1 VQDELSKRLAS
12 LDVTHAQAVALVRLW
27 RADGG
32 RLPQSELARSLAL
45 SRPSTAL
52 VLKALEQKGLIARNR
67 DFHDGRR
74 MVVELTAGGRALE
87 PAVAKVVDEVEVEL
101 VAGLSGTEQ
110 DEADRLLR
118 ALMRSA
124 RTLRDA

>member
-1 VQDELSKRLAS
+1 VQDELSNRLAS
-12 LDVTHAQAVALVRLW
+12 LEVTHAQAVALVRLW

-32 RLPQSELARSLAL
+32 RLAQSELARSLAL

-52 VLKALEQKGLIARNR
+52 VLKALEHKRLIARNR
-67 DFHDGRR
+67 DFRDGRR
-74 MVVELTAGGRALE
+74 VVVELTAGGRALE

-101 VAGLSGTEQ
+101 VAGLSGREQ
-110 DEADRLLR
+110 GEADRLLR

-124 RTLRDA
+124 RTLRDG